1 MRFLRIIPRAV
12 DIFRASFLWIIPLTV
27 AIDQAS
33 KFIVRG
39 SMTLY
44 QPEPVLGNFFRL
56 TYIHNPGAA
65 FGLNMGSPLLHTAFA
80 FLALGVLIYLYR
92 SLTANER
99 LLRLALCLVLGG
111 AVGNIIDRLY
121 LGKVVDFFDF
131 GLGDLRWPIFNFADS
146 FVTVG
151 VLLLIL
157 GYSRHEK
164 TDSSP
169 GQPSSPESEEETVRE

>member
-1 MRFLRIIPRAV
+1 MR
-12 DIFRASFLWIIPLTV
+12 FLWIIPLAV

-39 SMTLY
+39 SMALY
-44 QPEPVLGNFFRL
+44 QSEPVLGDFFRL

-65 FGLNMGSPLLHTAFA
+65 FGLNVGSPLLHTAFSI
-80 FLALGVLIYLYR
+80 LALGILVYLYR
-92 SLTANER
+92 SLAANER

-121 LGKVVDFFDF
+121 LGEVIDFFDF

-151 VLLLIL
+151 VLLLAL
-157 GYSRHEK
+157 GYSRREK
-164 TDSSP
+164 TDAHP
-169 GQPSSPESEEETVRE
+169 EQPSSPAPKEEIVQE

>member
-1 MRFLRIIPRAV
+1 MR
-12 DIFRASFLWIIPLTV
+12 FLWIIPLAV
-27 AIDQAS
+27 VIDQIS

-39 SMTLY
+39 SMALY
-44 QPEPVLGNFFRL
+44 QSEPVWGDFFRL

-65 FGLNMGSPLLHTAFA
+65 FGLNVGSPLLHTAFS
-80 FLALGVLIYLYR
+80 FLALGILVYLYR
-92 SLTANER
+92 SLAENER

-121 LGKVVDFFDF
+121 LGEVVDFFDF

-151 VLLLIL
+151 VLLLAL
-157 GYSRHEK
+157 GYSRREK
-164 TDSSP
+164 TDAQP
-169 GQPSSPESEEETVRE
+169 EQPSSPAPEEKIVRE

>member
-1 MRFLRIIPRAV
+1 MT
-12 DIFRASFLWIIPLTV
+12 FLWIIPLAV
-27 AIDQAS
+27 VVDQVS

-39 SMTLY
+39 SMALY
-44 QPEPVLGNFFRL
+44 QSEPVLGNFFRL

-65 FGLNMGSPLLHTAFA
+65 FGLNVGSPLLHTVFSL
-80 FLALGVLIYLYR
+80 LALGVLIYLYR
-92 SLTANER
+92 SLAANER

-121 LGKVVDFFDF
+121 LGEVVDFFDF

-151 VLLLIL
+151 VLLLAL
-157 GYSRHEK
+157 GYSRREK
-164 TDSSP
+164 TP
-169 GQPSSPESEEETVRE
+169 GRPEQPSSPAPEGEIARD

>member
-1 MRFLRIIPRAV
+1 MR
-12 DIFRASFLWIIPLTV
+12 FLWIIPLAV

-39 SMTLY
+39 SMALY
-44 QPEPVLGNFFRL
+44 QSEPVLGDFFRL

-65 FGLNMGSPLLHTAFA
+65 FGLNVGSPLLHTAFSI
-80 FLALGVLIYLYR
+80 LALGILVYLYR
-92 SLTANER
+92 SLTENER

-121 LGKVVDFFDF
+121 LGEVIDFFDF

-151 VLLLIL
+151 VLLLAL
-157 GYSRHEK
+157 GYSRREK
-164 TDSSP
+164 TDAHP
-169 GQPSSPESEEETVRE
+169 EQPSSPAPKEEIVRE

>member
-1 MRFLRIIPRAV
+1 MT
-12 DIFRASFLWIIPLTV
+12 FLWIIPLAV
-27 AIDQAS
+27 VIDQAS

-39 SMTLY
+39 SMALH
-44 QPEPVLGNFFRL
+44 QSEPVLGDFFRL

-65 FGLNMGSPLLHTAFA
+65 FGLNVGSPLLHTAFSI
-80 FLALGVLIYLYR
+80 LALGILVYLYR
-92 SLTANER
+92 SLTENER

-121 LGKVVDFFDF
+121 LGEVVDFFDF

-151 VLLLIL
+151 VLLLAL
-157 GYSRHEK
+157 GYSRREK
-164 TDSSP
+164 APASP
-169 GQPSSPESEEETVRE
+169 AEEAPPS

>member
-1 MRFLRIIPRAV
+1 MT
-12 DIFRASFLWIIPLTV
+12 FLWIIPVAV

-33 KFIVRG
+33 KFIVRS
-39 SMTLY
+39 SMTLH
-44 QPEPVLGNFFRL
+44 QSEPVLGDFFRL

-65 FGLNMGSPLLHTAFA
+65 FGLNVGSPLLHTAFSI
-80 FLALGVLIYLYR
+80 LALGILVYLYR
-92 SLTANER
+92 SLAENER
-99 LLRLALCLVLGG
+99 FLRLALCLVLGG

-121 LGKVVDFFDF
+121 LGEVVDFFDF

-157 GYSRHEK
+157 GYSRREK
-164 TDSSP
+164 TDAHP
-169 GQPSSPESEEETVRE
+169 EQPSSPAPEEEIARK

>member
-1 MRFLRIIPRAV
+1 MT
-12 DIFRASFLWIIPLTV
+12 FLWIIPLAV

-39 SMTLY
+39 SMVLH
-44 QPEPVLGNFFRL
+44 QSEPVWGDFFRL

-65 FGLNMGSPLLHTAFA
+65 FGLNVGSPLLHTAFS
-80 FLALGVLIYLYR
+80 FLALGIIVYLYR
-92 SLTANER
+92 SLAENER

-121 LGKVVDFFDF
+121 LGEVVDFFDF

-151 VLLLIL
+151 VLLLAL
-157 GYSRHEK
+157 GYSRREK
-164 TDSSP
+164 APASSTEEAA
-169 GQPSSPESEEETVRE
+169 PS